1 LGTEFLVHHRKASMV
16 KWVQFVSDR
25 LSHIILRGC
34 WCNVLNAHVPS
45 EEKNEVSK
53 DILYKEFFF
62 IFFLS
67 KIWKFC
73 LEILKQNLPVF
84 VLFPS
89 MDSIKWTILILS
101 EIWNNLKVSN
111 PNQTIKCTN

>member
-1 LGTEFLVHHRKASMV
+1 VYRRLGGTEGGTVRAGYYISFFGKGKKKNRQLGTEFLVHHRIASMV
-16 KWVQFVSDR
+16 KRVQFVSDR

-62 IFFLS
+62 IIFLS
-67 KIWKFC
+67 KI
-73 LEILKQNLPVF
+73 
-84 VLFPS
+84 
-89 MDSIKWTILILS
+89 
-101 EIWNNLKVSN
+101 
-111 PNQTIKCTN
+111 